1 MARVLILRSEPA
13 ASETAQKLEALG
25 HHSVL
30 LPLKQCVCEQDIV
43 FPAIDALSGFIF
55 TSANAIRCL
64 KENTNIDPA
73 SFALPTFCVG
83 VRTAEIAKEIGFSN
97 VTCGE
102 GGGKA
107 LAKDILAQHNVGKV
121 QTSAEA
127 PLYYFTLEK
136 RTPDLEQALEKTVI
150 FIKPVVSYE
159 MIDQISDQSLKNT
172 LEDSHIDVVLFYAQ
186 SAVRRFFA
194 IEDEMQRNLFTN
206 MQFGCLSNEIAGA
219 IPKQFADQIVIA
231 EKPNETHLLACIG

>member
-25 HHSVL
+25 HQPVL
-30 LPLKQCVCEQDIV
+30 LPLKQCICEQDIV
-43 FPAIDALSGFIF
+43 FPAIIDLSGFIF

-64 KENTNIDPA
+64 KENTSIDPA
-73 SFALPTFCVG
+73 SLALPTFCVG
-83 VRTAEIAKEIGFSN
+83 AKTAEIAKEIGFSN
-97 VTCGE
+97 ITCGE

-107 LAKDILAQHNVGKV
+107 LAKDILAQHNLRKI
-121 QTSAEA
+121 QTTANA

-136 RTPDLEQALEKTVI
+136 RMPDLEQALENTKV
-150 FIKPVVSYE
+150 FLKPVISYE

-194 IEDEMQRNLFTN
+194 IEDEMQHNLFTN

-219 IPKQFADQIVIA
+219 IPAHFADQIVIA

>member
-13 ASETAQKLEALG
+13 ASETAQKLETLG
-25 HHSVL
+25 HQPIV
-30 LPLKQCVCEQDIV
+30 LPLKQCICAPDIV
-43 FPAIDALSGFIF
+43 FPAVNELSGFIF

-64 KENTNIDPA
+64 KENANIDPA
-73 SFALPTFCVG
+73 SLALPTFCVG
-83 VRTAEIAKEIGFSN
+83 GKTAEIAKDIGFSN
-97 VTCGE
+97 ITIGE

-107 LAKDILAQHNVGKV
+107 LAKLILEQHKSGKI
-121 QTSAEA
+121 QTSDKA
-127 PLYYFTLEK
+127 PLYYFTLDK
-136 RTPDLEQALEKTVI
+136 RTPDLEHALEGSDI
-150 FIKPVVSYE
+150 FIKPVISYE
-159 MIDQISDQSLKNT
+159 MVDQISDQSLKNT

-194 IEDEMQRNLFTN
+194 IEDEMQHNLFTKLR
-206 MQFGCLSNEIAGA
+206 FGCLSKEIAGA

>member
-1 MARVLILRSEPA
+1 MARVLVLRSEPA

-25 HHSVL
+25 HQPVL
-30 LPLKQCVCEQDIV
+30 LPLKQCICETNV
-43 FPAIDALSGFIF
+43 ALPTAYECSGFIF

-64 KENTNIDPA
+64 KQNTNIDPA
-73 SFALPTFCVG
+73 SLALPTFCVG
-83 VRTAEIAKEIGFSN
+83 GKTAEIAKDIGFIN
-97 VTCGE
+97 ITIGE

-107 LAKDILAQHNVGKV
+107 LAKEILAQRKSNKI
-121 QTSAEA
+121 QTSTNA

-136 RTPDLEQALEKTVI
+136 RTPDLEHALEGSDI
-150 FIKPVVSYE
+150 FIKAIITYE

-172 LEDSHIDVVLFYAQ
+172 LEDSHIDIVLFYAQ

-194 IEDEMQRNLFTN
+194 IEDEMQHNLFTKLR
-206 MQFGCLSNEIAGA
+206 FGCLSNEIAGA

>member
-13 ASETAQKLEALG
+13 ASETAQKLKALG
-25 HHSVL
+25 HQPIV
-30 LPLKQCVCEQDIV
+30 LPLKQCICAPDIV
-43 FPAIDALSGFIF
+43 FPAIDELSGFIF

-64 KENTNIDPA
+64 KQNTKIDPA
-73 SFALPTFCVG
+73 SLALPTFCVG
-83 VRTAEIAKEIGFSN
+83 GKTAEIAKDLGFSN
-97 VTCGE
+97 ITIGE

-107 LAKDILAQHNVGKV
+107 LAKQIFAQHKSGKI
-121 QTSAEA
+121 QTSDNA

-136 RTPDLEQALEKTVI
+136 RTPDLEHALEGRDI
-150 FIKPVVSYE
+150 FIKPVISYE
-159 MIDQISDQSLKNT
+159 MVDQISDQSLKNT

-194 IEDEMQRNLFTN
+194 IEDEMQHNLFTN
-206 MQFGCLSNEIAGA
+206 LQFGCLSNEIAGA